1 MSALTSDDVEVV
13 SQIAVLNGLA
23 PRMISTLLAQASVLK
38 LKPGQILFAQGDS
51 ATAFFIV
58 LEGWLKLYRITP
70 AGDVAVVNVL
80 TKGESFAEAVAFVR
94 SKYPVNAEATSYARV
109 VRIPADHVISCIRES
124 PDIALAMI
132 ASTSMHL
139 HRLVQ
144 QVEQLTAQSAIQRV
158 AQFLASL
165 CSQDRGSCTI
175 VLPYDKSL
183 IAARLGLKPES
194 LSRVFAKLRLAGI
207 DVHAS
212 KVTVDDVAQLQNLVA
227 SERVGPGFLAAA
239 VTGTQR
245 QH

>member
-13 SQIAVLNGLA
+13 SQIAVLNGLT
-23 PRMISTLLAQASVLK
+23 PKMIGTLLTQASVMK
-38 LKPGQILFAQGDS
+38 LRPGQVLFGQGDS

-58 LEGWLKLYRITP
+58 LEGWLKLYRVTP
-70 AGDVAVVNVL
+70 AGDVAVVSVL
-80 TKGESFAEAVAFVR
+80 TKGESFAEAVAFIR
-94 SKYPVNAEATSYARV
+94 SKYPVNAEAASYARV

-124 PDIALAMI
+124 PDIALAMV

-165 CSQDRGSCTI
+165 CTQDHGPCII

-194 LSRVFAKLRLAGI
+194 LSRVFAKLRAAGI
-207 DVHAS
+207 EVHAS
-212 KVTVDDVAQLQNLVA
+212 KVTVDDAAQLQNLVA
-227 SERVGPGFLAAA
+227 SDRIGPRLAAN
-239 VTGTQR
+239 GI
-245 QH
+245 H